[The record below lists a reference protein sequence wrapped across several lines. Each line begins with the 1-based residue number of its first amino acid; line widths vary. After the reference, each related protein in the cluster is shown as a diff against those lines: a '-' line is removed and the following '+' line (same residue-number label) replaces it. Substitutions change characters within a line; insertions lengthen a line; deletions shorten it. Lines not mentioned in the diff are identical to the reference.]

1 MKTRVFS
8 LCSLVLA
15 ALVFTPVAHAQFGG
29 LGNLDKLQKGLDT
42 AKNAG
47 KIVKGVTGIGLEE
60 ERTIGG
66 SVAVEIIA
74 AHGGLWRDEAATLR
88 VNLVGRALARYSDR
102 PSLDWRF
109 GILDSP
115 AINAYSAPSG
125 YVFITRA
132 LYEKLAD
139 DDRLAGVLGHEI
151 AHVTE
156 RHALKIVARSDF
168 ISGAS
173 GIAVARSSDAAR
185 LDSQL
190 KLFDSGVEEIT
201 GTLFEKGF
209 DPATEFEAD
218 AVGRRLAATAGF
230 APGGLRAVLV
240 SLQGGV
246 AGATKLF
253 DTHPPLVERLA
264 RLSDEPAPASK
275 P

>member
-1 MKTRVFS
+1 MKTCFS
-8 LCSLVLA
+8 FRFFFVLA
-15 ALVFTPVAHAQFGG
+15 AVSLAFATSAQAQFGG
-29 LGNLDKLQKGLDT
+29 LGDLNKLQKGLDT

-47 KIVKGVTGIGLEE
+47 KVIKGVTGIGLEE

-66 SVAVEIIA
+66 SVAIEIIA
-74 AHGGLWRDEAATLR
+74 AHGGLWRDEAATRR
-88 VNLVGRALARYSDR
+88 VNLVGRSLARYSDR
-102 PSLDWRF
+102 PALDWRF
-109 GILDSP
+109 GVLDSP
-115 AINAYSAPSG
+115 SINAYSAPGG

-139 DDRLAGVLGHEI
+139 DDRLAGVLAHEI

-190 KLFDSGVEEIT
+190 KLFDSGVGEIT
-201 GTLFEKGF
+201 STLFEKGF

-218 AVGRRLAATAGF
+218 LVGRNLATTAGF
-230 APGGLRAVLV
+230 APGGLRAVLG
-240 SLQGGV
+240 SLQGSTGGS
-246 AGATKLF
+246 AKLF
-253 DTHPPLVERLA
+253 DTHPPLGDRLA
-264 RLSDEPAPASK
+264 RLPSDPAP
-275 P
+275 